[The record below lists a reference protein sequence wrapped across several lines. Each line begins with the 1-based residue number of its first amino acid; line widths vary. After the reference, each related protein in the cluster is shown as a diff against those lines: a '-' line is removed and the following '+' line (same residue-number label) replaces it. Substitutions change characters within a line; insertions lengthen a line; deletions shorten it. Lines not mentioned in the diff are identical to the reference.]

1 MRQGSAVPAVTPR
14 QAPAPDLP
22 RRGKDRGKSEG
33 ARCPDGRA
41 SPPGPGVLS
50 IAKLSSSDVSGR
62 GVGYYVAHIANDRDD
77 YYNGS
82 GEAPGRWLGQ
92 GAAALGLDG

>member
-1 MRQGSAVPAVTPR
+1 M
-14 QAPAPDLP
+14 
-22 RRGKDRGKSEG
+22 
-33 ARCPDGRA
+33 
-41 SPPGPGVLS
+41 LS
-50 IAKLSSSDVSGR
+50 IAKLSSSDVPGR